1 MDAKTVGV
9 VLLVIYMLTSNDP
22 IQRIIRIVDSMDPSL
37 VIAIDGNSWTSGW
50 RARLH
55 QGVLNG
61 AKITILAAVLKLT
74 GLLPYP
80 FTDQAWAIFA
90 IVMTVLMTA
99 VNMYTNKAF
108 YTDELLAPDGI
119 SAGPYVFDIIAHFLR
134 DLSDLLIVGLLIVS
148 TVKQDMFKQWMP
160 KAILIILLIGLT
172 MGVIKDFFGP
182 DFLKTA
188 HTESGMEDKRI
199 WENVGGFAQDFCNGN
214 ETDEYCVGH
223 FRTFMQNT
231 LYGYWDYSS
240 TMAVFTQTDDGGDPL
255 KSSFLT
261 SQFLRQLP
269 LLFAVI
275 ALTGK
280 SL

>member
-37 VIAIDGNSWTSGW
+37 QNKYDENSWASGW

-99 VNMYTNKAF
+99 INMYTNKAF
-108 YTDELLAPDGI
+108 YTDELLAPGDV

-172 MGVIKDFFGP
+172 MGVIKDFFDP
-182 DFLKTA
+182 DFLRSA
-188 HTESGMEDKRI
+188 HTESGLHHTRI
-199 WENVGGFAQDFCNGN
+199 WDSVNGYACA
-214 ETDEYCVGH
+214 EDDEYCQGRFWV
-223 FRTFMQNT
+223 FMQNA
-231 LYGYWDYSS
+231 LYGGFDYGSS
-240 TMAVFTQTDDGGDPL
+240 SVLIAAEADGDPL
-255 KSSFLT
+255 VGTFLT